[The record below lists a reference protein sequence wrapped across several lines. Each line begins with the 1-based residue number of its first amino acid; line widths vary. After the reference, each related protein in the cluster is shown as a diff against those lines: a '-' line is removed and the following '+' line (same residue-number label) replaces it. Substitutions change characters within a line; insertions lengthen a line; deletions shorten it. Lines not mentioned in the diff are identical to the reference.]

1 MNNEDFRR
9 VVEAMCERDKR
20 FKPDSYEF
28 MMQALHFTQK
38 QLKRQGH
45 ITGKELAEGGREYA
59 LKLYGPMAKTVL
71 NHWGIFRTADFGS
84 IVFNLIEL
92 RVLSKTDSDRIADF
106 ENVYDFENSF
116 KPVLKNISI

>member
-1 MNNEDFRR
+1 MENDDFRLA
-9 VVEAMCERDKR
+9 VEAMCERDKR

-28 MMQALHFTQK
+28 VMQALHFTQK

-71 NHWGIFRTADFGS
+71 NYWGISRTADFGS

-106 ENVYDFENSF
+106 DNVYDFENSF
-116 KPVLKNISI
+116 KYQHSFK